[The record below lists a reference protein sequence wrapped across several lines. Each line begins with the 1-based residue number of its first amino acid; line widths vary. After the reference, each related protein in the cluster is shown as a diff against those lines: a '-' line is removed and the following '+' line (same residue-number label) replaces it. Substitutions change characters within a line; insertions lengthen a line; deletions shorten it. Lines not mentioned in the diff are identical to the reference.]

1 MEIQCGIETFG
12 LSLYEES
19 SFTQIMGGLC
29 LLFLSCGDDARSVA
43 ETESSVKTLRIQASE
58 PFKFNR

>member
-19 SFTQIMGGLC
+19 SFTQIMGWALP
-29 LLFLSCGDDARSVA
+29 SVVGKVA
-43 ETESSVKTLRIQASE
+43 QAGE
-58 PFKFNR
+58 GPIG